1 MMSILEL
8 LLELKDIYKAEGRT
22 AVLLH
27 IKKEQDVWVLITLAG
42 MSVQAKASSGIIQAC
57 SIQVPEKFIQ
67 MIGSVDIDIIVG

>member
-27 IKKEQDVWVLITLAG
+27 IKKEQDVWVFNNSGWYECTGEGQLWNHPSLFYPSAG
-42 MSVQAKASSGIIQAC
+42 EIYSNDRLRGY
-57 SIQVPEKFIQ
+57 
-67 MIGSVDIDIIVG
+67 